1 MGLQTVGHD
10 SHSVYIKNSY
20 NAIKKINWLK
30 TRERIWVEISSKKI
44 EKWSIKHIK
53 KFNLFS
59 SVCVLPHVEISPFYK
74 DSIIGLGFTTPN
86 DLIFTRHLQRS
97 KFQIKALFIGTG
109 IRLSTSFQF
118 SSVAQSCPTLRP
130 HESQHAR
137 PPCPSLTPGVHSDSC
152 PSSWWC
158 HPAIS
163 SSVVPFSSCPQS
175 LPASE
180 SFPISQLLAWGG

>member
-20 NAIKKINWLK
+20 NSIKKINWLK

-118 SSVAQSCPTLRP
+118 SSVAQSCPTLLRP
-130 HESQHAR
+130 HGLQHTS
-137 PPCPSLTPGVHSDSC
+137 PPCPSPTPVYSNSC
-152 PSSWWC
+152 PLSR
-158 HPAIS
+158 
-163 SSVVPFSSCPQS
+163 
-175 LPASE
+175 L
-180 SFPISQLLAWGG
+180 